1 MMSETKEL
9 MVRDL
14 KKWFRSP
21 AWLFASLVQ
30 PILWLVLFG
39 NAFNPTSMIPS
50 FQGSGAIKSQILQS
64 TFGGAPNY
72 ITFLTAGMLCFL
84 VVTWAMWAGGPL
96 VTDRSLGYLNKLLV
110 APISR
115 TAITFSLLLSSILKG
130 VVLSAMLLVV
140 AFVLPGGLT
149 FASGFGVVDLLG
161 VFAALVLL
169 SVGFLWLF
177 MILSVRARKFE
188 TLAAIGS
195 TLGLPLLFASSALL
209 PTASM
214 PGWLSTIAG
223 VNPISKAADIIR
235 YLIVQGTLSG
245 ATLSTATFDLAYLA
259 TFALVCTLFGVYAS
273 NRGLRME

>member
-30 PILWLVLFG
+30 PVLWLVLFG
-39 NAFNPTSMIPS
+39 NAFNPASMIPS
-50 FQGSGAIKSQILQS
+50 FPGSSAIKTQILQS

-140 AFVLPGGLT
+140 ALILPGGLV
-149 FASGFGVVDLLG
+149 FASGFDVADFLG
-161 VFAALVLL
+161 IFAALILL

-177 MILSVRARKFE
+177 MMVSVRARRFE

-209 PTASM
+209 PTSSM
-214 PGWLSTIAG
+214 PAWLSAIAG
-223 VNPISKAADIIR
+223 INPISKAADVIR
-235 YLIVQGTLSG
+235 YLIVQGSLSG
-245 ATLSTATFDLAYLA
+245 GILSTVTFDLVYLLA
-259 TFALVCTLFGVYAS
+259 FAVVCTLLGIYAS

>member
-1 MMSETKEL
+1 LMSETKEL

-30 PILWLVLFG
+30 PVLWLVLFG

-50 FQGSGAIKSQILQS
+50 FPGSVAIQKQILQS

-130 VVLSAMLLVV
+130 VLLSGILLVV
-140 AFVLPGGLT
+140 ALVLPGGLV
-149 FASGFGVVDLLG
+149 FANSFDVVDLLG
-161 VFAALVLL
+161 IFGALTLL

-177 MILSVRARKFE
+177 MIISVRAKRFE

-209 PTASM
+209 PAASM
-214 PGWLSTIAG
+214 PAWLSEVAG

-235 YLIVQGTLSG
+235 YLIIQGSISGTTLTTVASDF
-245 ATLSTATFDLAYLA
+245 TYLGV
-259 TFALVCTLFGVYAS
+259 FAVICTILGVFAS
-273 NRGLRME
+273 NHGLRVE

>member
-1 MMSETKEL
+1 MMTETREL

-50 FQGSGAIKSQILQS
+50 FPGSSTVKAQILQS

-130 VVLSAMLLVV
+130 VVLSVILLVV
-140 AFVLPGGLT
+140 AVILPGGLV
-149 FASGFGVVDLLG
+149 FATGFGVLDLLG
-161 VFAALVLL
+161 IFAALVLL

-177 MILSVRARKFE
+177 MMVSVRAKRFE

-209 PTASM
+209 PIGSM
-214 PGWLSTIAG
+214 PGWLGAIAG
-223 VNPISKAADIIR
+223 INPISKAADIIR
-235 YLIVQGTLSG
+235 YLIIRGSLDGT
-245 ATLSTATFDLAYLA
+245 AFSTVSYGFAYLCG
-259 TFALVCTLFGVYAS
+259 FAVICTVLGIFAS

>member
-30 PILWLVLFG
+30 PVLWLVLFG
-39 NAFNPTSMIPS
+39 NAFNPASMIPS
-50 FQGSGAIKSQILQS
+50 FPGSSAIKTQILQS

-84 VVTWAMWAGGPL
+84 VVTWPMWAGGPL

-140 AFVLPGGLT
+140 ALILPGGLV
-149 FASGFGVVDLLG
+149 FASGFDVADFLG
-161 VFAALVLL
+161 IFAALILL

-177 MILSVRARKFE
+177 MMVSVRARRFE

-209 PTASM
+209 PTSSM
-214 PGWLSTIAG
+214 PAWLSAIAG
-223 VNPISKAADIIR
+223 INPISKAADVIR
-235 YLIVQGTLSG
+235 YLIVQGSLSG
-245 ATLSTATFDLAYLA
+245 GILSTVTFDFVYLLA
-259 TFALVCTLFGVYAS
+259 FAVVCTLLGIYAS

>member
-1 MMSETKEL
+1 MLETKEL

-21 AWLFASLVQ
+21 AWLLASLVQ
-30 PILWLVLFG
+30 PVLWLVLFG
-39 NAFNPTSMIPS
+39 NAFNPASMIPS
-50 FQGSGAIKSQILQS
+50 LPGSNAIKTQILQS

-130 VVLSAMLLVV
+130 VVLSVILLVV
-140 AFVLPGGLT
+140 ALILPGGLV
-149 FASGFGVVDLLG
+149 FASGFGVADLLG
-161 VFAALVLL
+161 IFAALILL

-177 MILSVRARKFE
+177 MMVSVRAKKFE

-214 PGWLSTIAG
+214 PAWLSAIAG
-223 VNPISKAADIIR
+223 INPISKAADVIR
-235 YLIVQGTLSG
+235 YLIVQGRVTG
-245 ATLSTATFDLAYLA
+245 GILSTVTFDLVYLLA
-259 TFALVCTLFGVYAS
+259 FAVVCTLLGVYAS

>member
-1 MMSETKEL
+1 LMSDTKEL

-30 PILWLVLFG
+30 PVLWLVLFG
-39 NAFNPTSMIPS
+39 NAFNPSGMVPS
-50 FQGSGAIKSQILQS
+50 FPSSNTIKTQVLQS

-115 TAITFSLLLSSILKG
+115 TAITVSLLLSSILKG
-130 VVLSAMLLVV
+130 VVLSAILLVV
-140 AFVLPGGLT
+140 ALILPGGLVLGT
-149 FASGFGVVDLLG
+149 GFGITDLLG
-161 VFAALVLL
+161 VFAALILL

-177 MILSVRARKFE
+177 MMLSVRARRFE

-195 TLGLPLLFASSALL
+195 TVGLPLLFASSALL
-209 PTASM
+209 PTTSM

-223 VNPISKAADIIR
+223 VNPISKAADVIR
-235 YLIVQGTLSG
+235 YLVIEGSLSST
-245 ATLSTATFDLAYLA
+245 ALSTVTLDFAYLGA
-259 TFALVCTLFGVYAS
+259 FAVICTMVGVFAS
-273 NRGLRME
+273 NQGLRVE

>member
-50 FQGSGAIKSQILQS
+50 FPGSEGVKTQILQS

-72 ITFLTAGMLCFL
+72 ITFLAAGMLCFL

-130 VVLSAMLLVV
+130 IVLSAILLVV
-140 AFVLPGGLT
+140 ALLLPGGLV
-149 FASGFGVVDLLG
+149 FGGGFGAMDLLG
-161 VFAALVLL
+161 VFAALTLL

-177 MILSVRARKFE
+177 MMLSVRARRFE

-209 PTASM
+209 PVASM
-214 PGWLSTIAG
+214 PGWLAAVAQ

-235 YLIVQGTLSG
+235 YLIIQGSLGGAALSSV
-245 ATLSTATFDLAYLA
+245 ASDFAYLGA
-259 TFALVCTLFGVYAS
+259 FAAICTILGIIMS

>member
-1 MMSETKEL
+1 MSETKEL

-30 PILWLVLFG
+30 PVLWLVLFG

-50 FQGSGAIKSQILQS
+50 FPGSGAIKTQILQS

-130 VVLSAMLLVV
+130 VVLSAILLVV
-140 AFVLPGGLT
+140 ALILPGGLV
-149 FASGFGVVDLLG
+149 FASGFGVANLLG
-161 VFAALVLL
+161 IFTALILL

-177 MILSVRARKFE
+177 MMLSVRARSFE

-223 VNPISKAADIIR
+223 INPISKAADVIR
-235 YLIVQGTLSG
+235 YLIVQGALSG
-245 ATLSTATFDLAYLA
+245 GVLSTVTFDLVYLLS
-259 TFALVCTLFGVYAS
+259 FAAVCTLLGIYAS